1 MSNNWSR
8 DLTPELR
15 EFLGYLLLDPTPDLG
30 EVLGGVSM
38 DLTPDL
44 GRYPAD
50 LLLVERV

>member
-1 MSNNWSR
+1 MSNSWNR

-15 EFLGYLLLDPTPDLG
+15 EFLGDLLLDPTPDLG

-38 DLTPDL
+38 HLTPDL